1 MKKEGGVEN
10 LKRQLW
16 ALALTAPLGS
26 RAETRDIV
34 VTLTSIT
41 QHRRKSVLLRD
52 CGPEG
57 FGSLPP
63 CVQDEKWVGW
73 AERHRAIEL

>member
-1 MKKEGGVEN
+1 M
-10 LKRQLW
+10 
-16 ALALTAPLGS
+16 
-26 RAETRDIV
+26 